1 MASNFAVMVYLP
13 RGVADTAT
21 SVTSSSTSA
30 VALPAGALRIW
41 FSAAEPGAIIFGAS
55 DVAAAVVATCMPYQ
69 ADTDYIFDVPRG
81 VTHFR
86 AIGLSATGILY
97 MSAVG

>member
-1 MASNFAVMVYLP
+1 VKVYLP
-13 RGVADTAT
+13 VGIANTAT
-21 SVTSSSTSA
+21 SVTGSSTTA
-30 VALPAGALRIW
+30 VALPSGALRIW

-69 ADTDYIFDVPRG
+69 ADTDYVFDVPAG
-81 VTHFR
+81 VTHYR